1 MRYYITILLFISFLS
16 HRLSS
21 QNFEKPNII
30 VIDVD
35 ELRWDA
41 LGITGHPFVKTPNI
55 DRIAKEGMLMKNSF
69 VVSPICG
76 PSRGSILTGQY
87 AHTNG
92 SYKNT
97 LPYGFNQ
104 TLTTYPMLLQA
115 AGYKTSFIGKWE
127 TGKYADTTPH
137 PGFDRWFCTGP
148 NRAYKMDP
156 TVNVDGV
163 LTKFKGHATD
173 ISCHEAVRF
182 IKENSDDPFSIV
194 LMPRSVHTSYGTE
207 NLLAA
212 ERNRDLYKDVPIIRA
227 KSAGSPIVGRPA
239 AKNVKMTSP
248 TNQDILN
255 ASPIS
260 VDFDDNPIVGKPAL
274 KDVKMTP
281 PTDDDIRNI
290 SRMLVD
296 IDDGVGLILE
306 TLEEEG
312 ILDKTMIIFFGE
324 HGLTEKR
331 APYEESIRVPFFVR
345 YPPLVKAG
353 STSEVSILNID
364 VAPTILSL
372 AGVPIPKNI
381 QGRSFLPVFAGRNL
395 DEPRPSLLF
404 EFYPEWYGVTKRGNG
419 EAGIPA
425 WKAVRTDK
433 WKYVNWTELPDADEL
448 YNIVDDPLEMNN
460 LIKNNKYTQIV
471 KDMKDELEKQKKLYN
486 DPGILFQVMSNYA
499 KTQK

>member
-1 MRYYITILLFISFLS
+1 
-16 HRLSS
+16 
-21 QNFEKPNII
+21 
-30 VIDVD
+30 
-35 ELRWDA
+35 
-41 LGITGHPFVKTPNI
+41 
-55 DRIAKEGMLMKNSF
+55 
-69 VVSPICG
+69 
-76 PSRGSILTGQY
+76 
-87 AHTNG
+87 
-92 SYKNT
+92 
-97 LPYGFNQ
+97 
-104 TLTTYPMLLQA
+104 
-115 AGYKTSFIGKWE
+115 
-127 TGKYADTTPH
+127 
-137 PGFDRWFCTGP
+137 
-148 NRAYKMDP
+148 
-156 TVNVDGV
+156 
-163 LTKFKGHATD
+163 
-173 ISCHEAVRF
+173 
-182 IKENSDDPFSIV
+182 
-194 LMPRSVHTSYGTE
+194 
-207 NLLAA
+207 
-212 ERNRDLYKDVPIIRA
+212 
-227 KSAGSPIVGRPA
+227 
-239 AKNVKMTSP
+239 
-248 TNQDILN
+248 
-255 ASPIS
+255 
-260 VDFDDNPIVGKPAL
+260 
-274 KDVKMTP
+274 
-281 PTDDDIRNI
+281 
-290 SRMLVD
+290 
-296 IDDGVGLILE
+296 
-306 TLEEEG
+306 
-312 ILDKTMIIFFGE
+312 MIIFTGDNGFFFGE